1 MERAS
6 AQSSLRLRTG
16 DHRFDKWRQHLRR
29 EFAGVRTDRVSCRI
43 YYYERRPRGHGIAA
57 PYTKLPVVDDWMLRI
72 QSPGCMPNAVGYPL
86 SMIFPAMNS
95 NYNDLGFEPFFQL
108 PQLRK
113 YVNAVDSPI
122 GPEVEQEDLAPQIGQ
137 SERAVFGVYPV
148 QVRWEIGGANRGFG
162 GGVRGHQ
169 SKPRHLLCAEVAITG
184 SLASMRTFLYRS

>member
-1 MERAS
+1 
-6 AQSSLRLRTG
+6 
-16 DHRFDKWRQHLRR
+16 
-29 EFAGVRTDRVSCRI
+29 VRTDRVSCRI

-72 QSPGCMPNAVGYPL
+72 QSPGCVPNAVGYPL
-86 SMIFPAMNS
+86 SMVFPAMNS
-95 NYNDLGFEPFFQL
+95 NYNDLGFELFFQL

-122 GPEVEQEDLAPQIGQ
+122 GPEVEQEDLASHVSQ

-148 QVRWEIGGANRGFG
+148 QIRREIGGANRGPG
-162 GGVRGHQ
+162 RGVRGHQ